1 MTSYATEP
9 DPNATHQAPT
19 PARRLVRTVL
29 QTIVAVCAAVP
40 AAVALLPLDPAEAAW
55 PVGIAGAGVIL
66 VSAIQNG
73 LDDVRGRG

>member
-9 DPNATHQAPT
+9 DPNAEHQAPT
-19 PARRLVRTVL
+19 PTRRVVRTVL
-29 QTIVAVCAAVP
+29 QTIIAVCAAVP

-55 PVGIAGAGVIL
+55 PVGIAGAAVIV

-73 LDDVRGRG
+73 LEDVRGRP